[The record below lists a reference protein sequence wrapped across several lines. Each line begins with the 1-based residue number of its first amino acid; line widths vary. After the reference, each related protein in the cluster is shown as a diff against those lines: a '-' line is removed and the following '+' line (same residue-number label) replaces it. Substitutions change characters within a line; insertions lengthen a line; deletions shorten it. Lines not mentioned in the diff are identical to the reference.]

1 MGAILSADFKINNF
15 MIKEFKIEGKKLKYN
30 TKDLYSNNFVVKSIP
45 HSYKV
50 EFKAQISD
58 LHLYYGKKF
67 NVGVSRF
74 VIWDKNILNLY
85 GLQLGSLLENKFV
98 LNPTETNKNSKSVF
112 KIIDILQSIN
122 FTKKETLIS
131 IGGGITQDISA
142 FTRSI
147 FKRGIDWSFVPTTL
161 LSMADSCIGAKTALN
176 HKGVKN
182 QLALFSSPR
191 EVIICP
197 EFLKTLSSKDIESGY
212 GEILKLVIIGGQH
225 TINEFITIS
234 KSKESELKKIT
245 KLIKLSLQI
254 KKVIIE
260 KDEFEFDLRRSL
272 NYGHTIGHAIEPVL
286 NYKIPHGIAVSIGMI
301 IENNIAINS
310 GLLDPKIGF
319 EYNHL
324 IANYIAKKYWKLL
337 NEIDYNKVYLNI
349 LQDKKTLFKTIN
361 LAIPLA
367 RNAFGILKIDKKEL
381 SPQKLKVIFK
391 QAIKTHS

>member
-1 MGAILSADFKINNF
+1 

-30 TKDLYSNNFVVKSIP
+30 TENLYKNKFVVKSIP
-45 HSYKV
+45 QSYKV
-50 EFKAQISD
+50 EFKSKINVLGD
-58 LHLYYGKKF
+58 YYSKTFIKS
-67 NVGVSRF
+67 NTRF

-85 GLQLGSLLENKFV
+85 GSQLNSLNNNQFV
-98 LNPTETNKNSKSVF
+98 LSATEANKNSKSVF

-147 FKRGIDWSFVPTTL
+147 YKRGLDWSFIPTTL

-182 QLALFSSPR
+182 QLALFSSPK

-197 EFLKTLSSKDIESGY
+197 DFLKTLSLKDIESGY
-212 GEILKLVIIGGQH
+212 GEIIKLVIIGGEYA
-225 TINEFITIS
+225 INEFMNITNS
-234 KSKESELKKIT
+234 KVSEFKKIT

-260 KDEFEFDLRRSL
+260 KDEFEFDIRRSL

-301 IENNIAINS
+301 IENNIAVKS
-310 GLLDPKIGF
+310 GLLDPNIGLK
-319 EYNHL
+319 YNQL
-324 IANYIAKKYWKLL
+324 IARYVSKDYWNML
-337 NEIDYNKVYLNI
+337 NGIDLEKVYLNI
-349 LQDKKTLFKTIN
+349 LQDKKTLNKTVN
-361 LAIPLA
+361 LAIPIA
-367 RNAFGILKIDKKEL
+367 NSEFGILKINKNEL
-381 SPQKLKVIFK
+381 GPHRLKMIFK
-391 QAIKTHS
+391 TAIKTHS

>member
-1 MGAILSADFKINNF
+1 MK
-15 MIKEFKIEGKKLKYN
+15 KEFKIEGKKLKYN
-30 TKDLYSNNFVVKSIP
+30 TANLYTNKFIVKSMP
-45 HSYKV
+45 QSYKV
-50 EFKAQISD
+50 EFKSKINI
-58 LHLYYGKKF
+58 LEEYYSRVF
-67 NVGVSRF
+67 NKSNTRF
-74 VIWDKNILNLY
+74 VVWDKNILNLY
-85 GLQLGSLLENKFV
+85 GSQLNSLNNNKFV
-98 LNPTETNKNSKSVF
+98 LSATEANKNSKSVF

-147 FKRGIDWSFVPTTL
+147 YKRGLDWSFVPTTL

-182 QLALFSSPR
+182 QLALFSSPK

-197 EFLKTLSSKDIESGY
+197 DFLKTLSIKDIESGY
-212 GEILKLVIIGGQH
+212 GEIIKLVIIGGEYA
-225 TINEFITIS
+225 INEFINITNS
-234 KSKESELKKIT
+234 SDSELKKIT

-301 IENNIAINS
+301 LENNIAVNS
-310 GLLDPKIGF
+310 GLLDPNIRFK
-319 EYNHL
+319 YNQL
-324 IANYIAKKYWKLL
+324 IAKYVSKEYWNILDG
-337 NEIDYNKVYLNI
+337 IDLEKVYLNI
-349 LQDKKTLFKTIN
+349 LQDKKTLNKTVN
-361 LAIPLA
+361 LAIPIA
-367 RNAFGILKIDKKEL
+367 HNEFGILKIDKNEL
-381 SPQKLKVIFK
+381 APQKLKTIFK
-391 QAIKTHS
+391 EAIKTHY